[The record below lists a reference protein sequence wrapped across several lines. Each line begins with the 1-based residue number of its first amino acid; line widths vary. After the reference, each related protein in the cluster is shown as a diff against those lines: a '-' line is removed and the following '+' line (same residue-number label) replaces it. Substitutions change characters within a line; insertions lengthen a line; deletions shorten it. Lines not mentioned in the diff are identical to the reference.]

1 MSDFLSNLV
10 ARSLGTLEVIRPR
23 VPSLYEPYRRESG
36 LLGARPTFLSQVPNP
51 GPQDEAGWES
61 DGNAAH
67 INHRITSQRTQ
78 APSPSSRDR
87 ASHNPFVAP
96 WVIKAQDSVSD
107 QVTKVQDS
115 VSDASPSTVAQ
126 TGAIG
131 SRHRSAEMGTDLSS
145 SRLLPGQPTIQ
156 DATRAAPPATP
167 TVRPPVGPRSGV
179 AKIPAAVPASKPPEP
194 IVQVTIG
201 RVEVRAIFPEPPAR
215 RSQPARARPTVSL
228 DDYLNRSNRGQR

>member
-36 LLGARPTFLSQVPNP
+36 LLGVRPSFLAQETNP
-51 GPQDEAGWES
+51 EPQDEAGWES

-87 ASHNPFVAP
+87 ASHNLYATPR
-96 WVIKAQDSVSD
+96 
-107 QVTKVQDS
+107 VTKVQDS
-115 VSDASPSTVAQ
+115 VSDVSPSSVAQ

-131 SRHRSAEMGTDLSS
+131 SRRRSAEMGTDLSS

-179 AKIPAAVPASKPPEP
+179 AKIPAAVPGSKPPEP

-215 RSQPARARPTVSL
+215 RSQPNFRTRRSEVV
-228 DDYLNRSNRGQR
+228 YLQ